1 MAQPGSEVYDDEEF
15 FSKYIAKRRR
25 LNSPNDLL
33 EEPIIDELLAEVV
46 GKVLL
51 DLGCGDGRYAAKL
64 MNRGL
69 KVYQGVDASEN
80 MIRLAQEHLLEFAEA
95 SVERQTLEEI
105 TVTRRSYD
113 ILLSR
118 LVLHYLEDLAH
129 IFAVAHQS
137 LREDGCFVFSV
148 EHPIITSNYAAYN
161 QQAKVKRQDW
171 VVDNYFYSGQRINK
185 WIGKEVIKYHR
196 TLEEYVRLIQKTGF
210 ALEEIR
216 ESKPVR
222 ANFVEQTEYERRM
235 KIPLFLLFKVRKVS

>member
-1 MAQPGSEVYDDEEF
+1 MAHKGSDVYDDEEF
-15 FSKYIAKRRR
+15 FSRYIAKRRR

-33 EEPIIDELLAEVV
+33 EEPIIDELLAEVA
-46 GKVLL
+46 GKELL

-64 MNRGL
+64 LGQGL
-69 KVYQGVDASEN
+69 KSYRGIDASEN

-137 LREDGCFVFSV
+137 LREGGCFIFSV

-161 QQAKVKRQDW
+161 QQAKVKREDW
-171 VVDNYFYSGQRINK
+171 VVDNYFHSGQRINK

-196 TLEEYVRLIQKTGF
+196 TLEEYVRLIQKSGF

-216 ESKPVR
+216 ESKPAR
-222 ANFVEQTEYERRM
+222 ANFAEQTEYDRRM
-235 KIPLFLLFKVRKVS
+235 RIPLFLLFKVRRVS

>member
-80 MIRLAQEHLLEFAEA
+80 MIRLAQEHLREYAEA

-113 ILLSR
+113 IVLSR

-129 IFAVAHQS
+129 LFAVAHRS
-137 LREDGCFVFSV
+137 LREGGCFVFSV

-171 VVDNYFYSGQRINK
+171 VVDNYFSSGQRINI

-196 TLEEYVRLIQKTGF
+196 TLEEYVGLIQKTGF

-222 ANFVEQTEYERRM
+222 ANFAEQTEYERRM
-235 KIPLFLLFKVRKVS
+235 RIPLFLLFKVRKVS